1 MRPTMISFDT
11 FGSEN
16 SLLQDVNPISI
27 LIDSI
32 FASDRS
38 ILSMLYVKYFDILI
52 KYPYLSNAKLN
63 SNDY

>member
-1 MRPTMISFDT
+1 MRPTTISFDT

-38 ILSMLYVKYFDILI
+38 IIRKYFDILI

>member
-38 ILSMLYVKYFDILI
+38 ILSKYVKYFDILI

-63 SNDY
+63 SNAY